1 MKYEYSTLDEL
12 CTNVLT
18 GGTPLTSK
26 SEYYNDGNIPWLKT
40 KEVNYC
46 RIYKTECYIT
56 EKGLLN
62 SSAKLVPE
70 NSVIVAMYGQ
80 GDTAGRVAINKIPI
94 TTNQACCN
102 LLINDHVADY
112 RFVYYALKNSYKELV
127 AMKNGG
133 AQPNLNTTL
142 IKSLRIPN
150 PSLFSQC
157 RIADILSA
165 YDDLIENNQ
174 KQIKLLEEAA
184 MRIYK
189 EWFVHFRFP
198 GHETTPI
205 VNGVPEGWEKTEIG
219 EVCQTIGGG
228 TPSTKNLSFYEG
240 GHILWVTPTD
250 ITRNNCIVILD
261 TEKKITDAGL
271 NGSSAK
277 LLPPET
283 ILMTSRASVGYF
295 GLCERE
301 VCTNQGFISCI
312 PNNENTRMFLL
323 YNLINR
329 TDEIRQ
335 KAGGATYLEISKSTF
350 RSLDILLPNDK
361 TLSRFQENIYP
372 LIKEIRLLKKLI
384 ENSQQARDKLLPKLM
399 SGEIEVEKCKEI

>member
-1 MKYEYSTLDEL
+1 MTWEEVRLGEIVSIGRGSSPRPIADQKYFENGS
-12 CTNVLT
+12 
-18 GGTPLTSK
+18 
-26 SEYYNDGNIPWLKT
+26 IPWIKIADATASGKYIYETRQHVNEYGALFSRILKPGSLILAASGT
-40 KEVNYC
+40 LGFPKILGVKGCIHDGWLYFFNYNG
-46 RIYKTECYIT
+46 I
-56 EKGLLN
+56 EKDYL
-62 SSAKLVPE
+62 
-70 NSVIVAMYGQ
+70 YY
-80 GDTAGRVAINKIPI
+80 
-94 TTNQACCN
+94 
-102 LLINDHVADY
+102 LLITLKDY
-112 RFVYYALKNSYKELV
+112 FYSMAY
-127 AMKNGG
+127 G
-133 AQPNLNTTL
+133 AAIQNINT
-142 IKSLRIPN
+142 
-150 PSLFSQC
+150 
-157 RIADILSA
+157 DILRYTDVYLPDIDTQKRIVEKIST

-205 VNGVPEGWEKTEIG
+205 VNGVPDGWEKTEIG

>member
-1 MKYEYSTLDEL
+1 
-12 CTNVLT
+12 
-18 GGTPLTSK
+18 
-26 SEYYNDGNIPWLKT
+26 
-40 KEVNYC
+40 
-46 RIYKTECYIT
+46 
-56 EKGLLN
+56 
-62 SSAKLVPE
+62 
-70 NSVIVAMYGQ
+70 
-80 GDTAGRVAINKIPI
+80 
-94 TTNQACCN
+94 
-102 LLINDHVADY
+102 
-112 RFVYYALKNSYKELV
+112 
-127 AMKNGG
+127 
-133 AQPNLNTTL
+133 
-142 IKSLRIPN
+142 
-150 PSLFSQC
+150 
-157 RIADILSA
+157 
-165 YDDLIENNQ
+165 
-174 KQIKLLEEAA
+174 

-205 VNGVPEGWEKTEIG
+205 VNGVPDGWEKTEIG